1 MKKIAEVDE
10 NNKYRLCIMTRSWL
24 VPMRLPLVSVLS
36 CSCRVEFHIISTT
49 TIKIQKVSVSVITNR
64 YYKLLLG

>member
-1 MKKIAEVDE
+1 
-10 NNKYRLCIMTRSWL
+10 MTRSWL